1 MRGPVCL
8 PRFSPFPRQTLPE
21 PDWLHG
27 RSYLAATA
35 KSQEALGKR
44 EEARGWAPE
53 GPCPLS
59 PFSPSPWQA
68 RSASGMSLGRLD
80 WKLCKLEV
88 GSAGKMGG
96 GKREGPWGAPR
107 PLVLLP
113 LSRVRATHVSLGAHG
128 GSRFMCCEF
137 GLF

>member
-59 PFSPSPWQA
+59 LFSPSPWQRVLRLA
-68 RSASGMSLGRLD
+68 RRS
-80 WKLCKLEV
+80 V
-88 GSAGKMGG
+88 GSI
-96 GKREGPWGAPR
+96 
-107 PLVLLP
+107 
-113 LSRVRATHVSLGAHG
+113 
-128 GSRFMCCEF
+128 GSSAC
-137 GLF
+137 